1 MSELSDSSTSP
12 GSIVSST
19 SASNGKKRVR
29 NTSKMSLSPCH
40 MSSTPSPM
48 VDEDS
53 VSMKRGR
60 KESEQRRRVLM
71 NQYFDEMIILLSM
84 ISERK
89 IPKKMDKASILHEA
103 VKCMRT
109 YSDLTVMTKPKSKP
123 KGKGGAKSKEVKLRG
138 MCPDIISIGDVLHF
152 FLDAHDTFLILISES
167 GHILYATELVTSLL
181 GHMQT
186 RLVGQNIFD
195 YILESDKSVLLN
207 MFNPHNAKPIT
218 LQPDSHVLAYPSR
231 SFKCHFSMYSGETC
245 TLPQHLPFM
254 CLSYLRHWNKTEL
267 PASPPLSPSESGDT
281 DPVPPSGN
289 TSQHQACVLLGK
301 LPTHL
306 TFLDLPV
313 GVNDVNF
320 TFDMRISKEGNII
333 NIDTHA
339 VLLLGYTVSELVG
352 SRFFDYINPYHL
364 TEVGDHMAE
373 FFNNGRGTTNPYRFF
388 TKGGRYIW
396 LLSKG
401 YLSYNPWNHKPD
413 HILLYNRILGCDHV
427 LPEYRFFRSRTFL
440 PDLDGEEL
448 YNPPPLQSNMQ
459 SELVQQQPLLV
470 QQHPQHQSWQ
480 PATPMQGIQ
489 PGTPMQ
495 GIQAG
500 TPMQGVQAG
509 TPMQGVQPGTPM
521 QGVQSYPQTQAV
533 PSTGNYV
540 PLLPLSSSQIGSPA
554 TPPVQPGHLPG
565 HLKSEASASVSEGEC
580 RRGSVGSVMTP
591 EQRLGTELRRGSS
604 MLNLQ
609 SSLNPNPDV
618 NMNSNLNSNLGVNL
632 PTSSNPNSG
641 VKPNLGG
648 NLQTSSNPNFM
659 VDFQHEIEKKNQELF
674 TMQRRLL
681 EQQMLMEQER
691 NQFYQVAQQVMHYIG
706 SNSAM
711 SIAPTLP
718 SNLQLSC
725 LTSQANNQSHRP
737 LKPPS
742 NSSAGHSSESVTF
755 SPAATQAYQNSPCS
769 TEMSPYSQLQ
779 NRLTASRKS
788 VGNSPFA
795 TLQSHRGIG
804 GLAQSATMA
813 PPPTSSNGVSSSHT
827 ANNMLSSWAG
837 MVQKPNLSHRQEQP
851 GQSQEN
857 GFQQQMQSKPP
868 EHYHQHQHTRPQQL
882 QSSLSGSFP
891 APPQLS
897 GLNLPQ
903 VPQGGINLPQVPN
916 FFPQNPVT
924 SAASFSSLPTFQSP
938 TPFQT
943 FSSQLQLSSLPS
955 HPSLQNLSSA
965 SIPSST
971 QASDLPQQSEFSS
984 GTHMRLP
991 NDEEIQNLLDAIQM
1005 KCASIPTSSSA
1016 SFPS

>member
-1 MSELSDSSTSP
+1 
-12 GSIVSST
+12 
-19 SASNGKKRVR
+19 
-29 NTSKMSLSPCH
+29 
-40 MSSTPSPM
+40 M

-53 VSMKRGR
+53 VSTKRGR

-103 VKCMRT
+103 VKCMRK
-109 YSDLTVMTKPKSKP
+109 YSDLTVMTRPKPKP
-123 KGKGGAKSKEVKLRG
+123 KGKGGGKSSKEVKLRG
-138 MCPDIISIGDVLHF
+138 ICPEIISIGDVLHF

-195 YILESDKSVLLN
+195 YVLESDKSILLD
-207 MFNPHNAKPIT
+207 MFNPHNAKPTT
-218 LQPDSHVLAYPSR
+218 LQPDSNVLSYPSR

-245 TLPQHLPFM
+245 SLPQHLPFM
-254 CLSYLRHWNKTEL
+254 CLSYLRRWNKTDL
-267 PASPPLSPSESGDT
+267 PASPPLSPLECGDT
-281 DPVPPSGN
+281 DLAPPSE
-289 TSQHQACVLLGK
+289 TTPQHQACVLLGK

-320 TFDMRISKEGNII
+320 TFEMRISKEGNII

-352 SRFFDYINPYHL
+352 SRFFDYIDPYHL
-364 TEVGDHMAE
+364 TEVGDHMTE

-396 LLSKG
+396 FLSKG

-459 SELVQQQPLLV
+459 SELVQQQPMLV

-480 PATPMQGIQ
+480 S
-489 PGTPMQ
+489 
-495 GIQAG
+495 
-500 TPMQGVQAG
+500 
-509 TPMQGVQPGTPM
+509 GTPM
-521 QGVQSYPQTQAV
+521 QGVQSYPDVEVASCTR
-533 PSTGNYV
+533 NYV
-540 PLLPLSSSQIGSPA
+540 PLLPLSPSQIGSPA
-554 TPPVQPGHLPG
+554 TLPMQPGHLPA
-565 HLKSEASASVSEGEC
+565 HMKSEASASVSEEEC
-580 RRGSVGSVMTP
+580 RGSGITTP

-604 MLNLQ
+604 RPNLQ
-609 SSLNPNPDV
+609 ASLNPNPEV
-618 NMNSNLNSNLGVNL
+618 NLQTNLRVDLQASSNPNLGVNL
-632 PTSSNPNSG
+632 QTRSNPNSG
-641 VKPNLGG
+641 VKPNSGV
-648 NLQTSSNPNFM
+648 NLQTSSNPSFM
-659 VDFQHEIEKKNQELF
+659 VDFQQEIEKKNQELF

-706 SNSAM
+706 GNT
-711 SIAPTLP
+711 IAPTLP

-725 LTSQANNQSHRP
+725 LTSQASSHSHRP

-742 NSSAGHSSESVTF
+742 HSAPQESTAF
-755 SPAATQAYQNSPCS
+755 SPAATQAYQNS

-779 NRLTASRKS
+779 NKLAASRKS
-788 VGNSPFA
+788 VDNSPFA
-795 TLQSHRGIG
+795 ALQSHIG
-804 GLAQSATMA
+804 MAGLAQSPYTATMTST
-813 PPPTSSNGVSSSHT
+813 PTSSNGVSSSH
-827 ANNMLSSWAG
+827 NNMLSSWAG
-837 MVQKPNLSHRQEQP
+837 MVQKPNQSHQQEPP
-851 GQSQEN
+851 GTSPEN

-868 EHYHQHQHTRPQQL
+868 EHYHHQQLHVRPQQL
-882 QSSLSGSFP
+882 QNGPLGAFP
-891 APPQLS
+891 APTQLT
-897 GLNLPQ
+897 GLSLPQ
-903 VPQGGINLPQVPN
+903 VPQGRINLPQVPN
-916 FFPQNPVT
+916 FFPHSSPT
-924 SAASFSSLPTFQSP
+924 SAASLPGFQSP
-938 TPFQT
+938 MPFQT
-943 FSSQLQLSSLPS
+943 LSTQLQLSSLPS

-965 SIPSST
+965 SIPIST
-971 QASDLPQQSEFSS
+971 QASDLSQQSDFSS
-984 GTHMRLP
+984 GSHIRLP

-1005 KCASIPTSSSA
+1005 KCSSSSIPTSSSV